1 MIISTTDHIPG
12 HEVVAIVG
20 IVAGEAV
27 MGTNVFFDFFAKIRD
42 VVGGRSGSYQKV
54 LKEARDNAL
63 EDLKEEARS
72 VGADAVIGIDLDYE
86 VMGETGSIL
95 MVSANGT
102 AVKLR

>member
-1 MIISTTDHIPG
+1 MILATTDQIPG
-12 HEVVAIVG
+12 REIEAIVG

-27 MGTNVFFDFFAKIRD
+27 MGTNVFLDFFAKIRD
-42 VVGGRSGSYQKV
+42 VVGGRSGSYQKI

-63 EDLKEEARS
+63 EDLMEEARS

>member
-1 MIISTTDHIPG
+1 MILSTTDHIPG
-12 HEVVAIVG
+12 RDVHSIVG

-27 MGTNVFFDFFAKIRD
+27 MGANVFVDLFAKIRD
-42 VVGGRSGSYQKV
+42 VVGGRSGSYQQI

-86 VMGETGSIL
+86 VMGDTGSIL